1 MENVVIAGSGPAG
14 LTAAIYTARARLAPL
29 VIEGH
34 APGGQLI
41 VSQEVENF
49 PGFSEPISGMDLM
62 DRLKKQAENF
72 GTRFKMETIKN
83 VRKTGDAFEVNIN
96 SEMIKTKTLIIAT
109 GAEARRLLIPTE
121 AKFYGKGISGCA
133 TCDGSFFSDKEVL
146 VVGGGNTAMEDAL
159 FLTRFASK
167 VTIVHRREYLRAS
180 PIEVERVKKNI
191 KIKWAIPYVL
201 EEITGDKLVTGAI
214 LKNCQTGKRHEIKC
228 HGIFVAI
235 GHEPQTQVFK
245 DLVNIDENGLIKIE
259 KGSTRTSTPGLFA
272 CGDVCDPVYKQAVV
286 AAGHGCMAAL
296 DAEQYI
302 ERMN

>member
-121 AKFYGKGISGCA
+121 
-133 TCDGSFFSDKEVL
+133 DK
-146 VVGGGNTAMEDAL
+146 
-159 FLTRFASK
+159 TRCF
-167 VTIVHRREYLRAS
+167 
-180 PIEVERVKKNI
+180 
-191 KIKWAIPYVL
+191 
-201 EEITGDKLVTGAI
+201 
-214 LKNCQTGKRHEIKC
+214 
-228 HGIFVAI
+228 
-235 GHEPQTQVFK
+235 
-245 DLVNIDENGLIKIE
+245 
-259 KGSTRTSTPGLFA
+259 
-272 CGDVCDPVYKQAVV
+272 
-286 AAGHGCMAAL
+286 CMW
-296 DAEQYI
+296 
-302 ERMN
+302 